1 MFFRI
6 SGKIV
11 CIEQTSRILRRK
23 VSSREGGM
31 TEEVRFGGW
40 WGKSG
45 GRCLKVLKVLE
56 KIIERA

>member
-11 CIEQTSRILRRK
+11 CIKQTSRILRRK

-31 TEEVRFGGW
+31 IEEVRLGGCGGEVR
-40 WGKSG
+40 GKMFESSEGSG
-45 GRCLKVLKVLE
+45 E
-56 KIIERA
+56 NN